1 MSLRE
6 QLRAATR
13 EKHAELDG
21 RIGSLRPFESPAGY
35 AAYLS
40 GMRELYLAYGD
51 ALDTCAQQATIP
63 TRGRALLGAI
73 ADDLA
78 ACGNDT
84 DSLID
89 RGNAEGARSVVE
101 PGCGAAWGAAYVL
114 EGSTLGA
121 QMLVRQAQQKLP
133 SGATTHFLQALAAD
147 GMERFRQFCA
157 ALDAADA
164 DAEQV
169 IGGATAVFEHAIAWF
184 DAHAPAE
191 EAHGAT

>member
-13 EKHAELDG
+13 EKHAELDA
-21 RIGSLRPFESPAGY
+21 RIGAIRPFESLAGY

-51 ALDTCAQQATIP
+51 ALDSCAQQASIP
-63 TRGRALLGAI
+63 TRCRVLLDAI
-73 ADDLA
+73 ANDLA
-78 ACGNDT
+78 ACGNDIGNP
-84 DSLID
+84 ID
-89 RGNAEGARSVVE
+89 HGNAEGAGSLVS
-101 PGCGAAWGAAYVL
+101 PGSGAAWGAAYVL
-114 EGSTLGA
+114 EGSTMGA

-133 SGATTHFLQALAAD
+133 TGATTHFLQALAAD
-147 GMERFRQFCA
+147 GMGRFRQFCA
-157 ALDAADA
+157 ALETANADA
-164 DAEQV
+164 DEA